1 MNPENQRIADLLE
14 SYESVGSLIQQRT
27 DLKKEDLASSR
38 SFFLDESLAKKNP
51 VPAEVD
57 VFAILS
63 GISFYEESQ
72 LYIKSIIHDLEKLL
86 DDETFYFVQPKNLGV
101 EYAVI
106 KWPEDSFSEDLIERT
121 LNFLDRWDG
130 NSFHLRIEG
139 IQIHLDGCIVLRGI
153 DLGSEI
159 FKFRKKLF
167 SEINGLPLKQ
177 SNWAHVPLGR
187 ILAPVGQDKM
197 TQIKKTTQELN
208 KKMKHEILI
217 DKIHLVNEKRWY
229 MEEKNY
235 LLTKTLK

>member
-1 MNPENQRIADLLE
+1 MSAENQRIADLLK
-14 SYESVGSLIQQRT
+14 SYESVGGLIQQSI
-27 DLKKEDLASSR
+27 DLKEEDLVSSR

-51 VPAEVD
+51 VPKEVD

-72 LYIKSIIHDLEKLL
+72 EYIQSIICDLEKLL
-86 DDETFYFVQPKNLGV
+86 DDETFYFVKPRNLGV

-106 KWPEDSFSEDLIERT
+106 KWPEDVLNEDLLERT
-121 LNFLDRWDG
+121 MNFLDRWNG
-130 NSFHLRIEG
+130 KGFHLRIEG

-153 DLGSEI
+153 DLGAEI
-159 FKFRKKLF
+159 FKFRENFF
-167 SEINGLPLKQ
+167 SEIHGLPLKQ

-187 ILAPVGQDKM
+187 ILAPIGEDKM
-197 TQIKKTTQELN
+197 IQIKKLIDKLN
-208 KKMKHEILI
+208 KKMKHQILI

-229 MEEKNY
+229 MVEKEY